1 MLAELCKAELS
12 SLEWWIWMKSSPFVF
27 WWKHIAHNVFNWDF
41 VISLLPLADIKA
53 QKFHSNFWVTKFNSV
68 SQTNWTDTYKCMMV
82 CLKQSALSALHYTWG
97 NEGLKPHF
105 WTPKNP
111 FSKLICKLT
120 NGPQTSCI
128 FQSYTHLGL
137 PCPGCAASTDVTE
150 LRLHG
155 KVLVAD
161 AAAVAPARRYQRVQD
176 RPGLARA
183 EAVSGVCSD
192 NVFKKGWKILEER
205 R

>member
-128 FQSYTHLGL
+128 FQSYSSPWFTL
-137 PCPGCAASTDVTE
+137 PRMCSKHWCDWIALAWQGFGGWCCSGGSCQKIPEGSRQTWAGQGWGCQWC
-150 LRLHG
+150 L
-155 KVLVAD
+155 
-161 AAAVAPARRYQRVQD
+161 
-176 RPGLARA
+176 
-183 EAVSGVCSD
+183 
-192 NVFKKGWKILEER
+192 
-205 R
+205 